1 MLSNSRSWLQ
11 KVATR
16 EFQRYMD
23 MGKMQGDKEVP
34 VILAEKQ
41 ICIQDAIQFAR
52 RTSQKVHHLKG
63 RE

>member
-1 MLSNSRSWLQ
+1 
-11 KVATR
+11 
-16 EFQRYMD
+16 MD